1 MNLIDEDDEKPTR
14 WEKFVEFI
22 MFHFR
27 WVFVVPFLLP
37 LSFLFN
43 TLFEI
48 RNKIIHAVNS
58 APNAHVRKVGF
69 IQEQV
74 CLLV

>member
-1 MNLIDEDDEKPTR
+1 MNLVDEKDEKPTR
-14 WEKFVEFI
+14 WEKCVEFI

-43 TLFEI
+43 TVFDF
-48 RNKIIHAVNS
+48 RNRIVHAVNS
-58 APNAHVRKVGF
+58 APNAHVRKVKH

-74 CLLV
+74 S